1 MVWPILLVVSLRW
14 FALLAFGGADSRACA
29 PNATPPVASGHLQQ
43 APRAG
48 FRSPAWCD
56 SVNGAM
62 TRLRKHA
69 TSAAVAV
76 AVLLAVGSTASLSTQ
91 ARTAAGHGGDRSSVD
106 SAAFGIGAAA
116 LRQQRPGLHPVVG
129 RGGQGGWRV
138 PTAGAAAAALLAAVS
153 RRHGRR
159 ARGPTRHR
167 GQLPLPGLRSRAPP
181 ALQPG

>member
-1 MVWPILLVVSLRW
+1 VVAAGVSLRH
-14 FALLAFGGADSRACA
+14 AIDHDL
-29 PNATPPVASGHLQQ
+29 PPGRRETAAVLR
-43 APRAG
+43 RAG

-62 TRLRKHA
+62 TGLRKHA

-76 AVLLAVGSTASLSTQ
+76 AVLLALGSTASLSTQ

-159 ARGPTRHR
+159 ARRPTRHR
-167 GQLPLPGLRSRAPP
+167 GQLPLPGRRSRAPP

>member
-1 MVWPILLVVSLRW
+1 
-14 FALLAFGGADSRACA
+14 
-29 PNATPPVASGHLQQ
+29 
-43 APRAG
+43 
-48 FRSPAWCD
+48 
-56 SVNGAM
+56 M

-76 AVLLAVGSTASLSTQ
+76 AVLLALGTTASLSTQ

-106 SAAFGIGAAA
+106 SAAFGIGTTA

-138 PTAGAAAAALLAAVS
+138 LAAGAAAAALLAAVP
-153 RRHGRR
+153 RRRGRR
-159 ARGPTRHR
+159 AHRPTRHR
-167 GQLPLPGLRSRAPP
+167 GQLPPPGRGSRAPP